1 MAGSVVHVDRRSASP
16 APVPPLGY
24 PHAVDITPA
33 PHGNEPGTPREGGPT
48 VDGSVAGDS
57 SPPRSAVERGEAGRS
72 AAAEGARRRARRE
85 REVREAHPH
94 LGGLL
99 LALSE
104 EPQHIAAWD
113 QGAKGE
119 RALGSLL
126 DRVAAARPDI
136 HVLHDRSVPRS
147 RANID
152 HLAITPGGVF
162 VIDAKA
168 HRGKLE
174 LRQGLF
180 ERTPRLLVAGR
191 NQTGLVEA
199 MAKQVAVV
207 ERALRGDGSAVPG
220 SDAPVPVIP
229 ALCFVEADPPLLALV
244 RKRPYVTR
252 GVRITWPAAL
262 RVLLEAPG
270 PLGPEA
276 TQACWARLGTALPP
290 ARGKAD

>member
-1 MAGSVVHVDRRSASP
+1 MNRNPGPDGEQPTPSAST
-16 APVPPLGY
+16 G
-24 PHAVDITPA
+24 
-33 PHGNEPGTPREGGPT
+33 ERPGATGGET
-48 VDGSVAGDS
+48 ATS
-57 SPPRSAVERGEAGRS
+57 SPLERGEAGRSAVERGDAGRS

-126 DRVAAARPDI
+126 DRIAGARPDI

-152 HLAITPGGVF
+152 HLAVTPAGVF

-191 NQTGLVEA
+191 NQTALVDA

-207 ERALRGDGSAVPG
+207 ERALGGDGSGVAG
-220 SDAPVPVIP
+220 SDTPVPVIP
-229 ALCFVEADPPLLALV
+229 VVCFVEADPPLLALV

-276 TQACWARLGTALPP
+276 TRACWARLGTALPP
-290 ARGKAD
+290 ARVKGG

>member
-1 MAGSVVHVDRRSASP
+1 MTRSGNGQTGDGKTGDGSTVEHSEAGRSAVERGE
-16 APVPPLGY
+16 AG
-24 PHAVDITPA
+24 
-33 PHGNEPGTPREGGPT
+33 RPT
-48 VDGSVAGDS
+48 
-57 SPPRSAVERGEAGRS
+57 VERGEAGRS

-85 REVREAHPH
+85 RQVREAHPH

-104 EPQHIAAWD
+104 EPQQIAAWD

-126 DRVAAARPDI
+126 DRVAEARPDI
-136 HVLHDRSVPRS
+136 HVLHDRSIPRS

-152 HLAITPGGVF
+152 HLAVTPGGVF

-180 ERTPRLLVAGR
+180 ERTPRLVVAGR
-191 NQTGLVEA
+191 NQTALVDA

-207 ERALRGDGSAVPG
+207 EHALREGGPAVLGPET
-220 SDAPVPVIP
+220 PVPVTA

-244 RKRPYVTR
+244 RKRPYVIR

-270 PLGPEA
+270 ALGPEA
-276 TQACWARLGTALPP
+276 TRACWARLGAALPP
-290 ARGKAD
+290 ARVKGS